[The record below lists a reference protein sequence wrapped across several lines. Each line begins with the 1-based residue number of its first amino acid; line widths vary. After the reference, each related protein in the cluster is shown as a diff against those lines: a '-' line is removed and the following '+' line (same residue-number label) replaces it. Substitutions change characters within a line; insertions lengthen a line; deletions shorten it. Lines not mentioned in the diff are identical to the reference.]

1 MHILEVKNHSI
12 LLCFKIWTS
21 VTRRENF
28 LQYSTGNSYL
38 NDLMT
43 MTGHIEPIS
52 LSMMQKDNMMNRL
65 FSKDSSQ
72 MAWNIEG
79 KTPF

>member
-1 MHILEVKNHSI
+1 
-12 LLCFKIWTS
+12 
-21 VTRRENF
+21 
-28 LQYSTGNSYL
+28 
-38 NDLMT
+38 MT

-52 LSMMQKDNMMNRL
+52 LSMMQKDNMMNHL